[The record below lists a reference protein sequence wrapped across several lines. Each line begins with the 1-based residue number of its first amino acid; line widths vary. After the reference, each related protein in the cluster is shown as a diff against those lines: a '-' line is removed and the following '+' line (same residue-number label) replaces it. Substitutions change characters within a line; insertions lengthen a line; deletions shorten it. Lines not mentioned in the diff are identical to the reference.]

1 MNACTFCGHADAGEE
16 ILPALKDAIFE
27 MITGGVDCFYVGSN
41 GSFDRMALLL
51 LREFKKQYPNIIY
64 HVMLSYMPGK
74 KEAYSFYGEVET
86 LYPDGLEGVP
96 LRYAIVHRNRWMVEH
111 SQHIIAY
118 VTHGWGGAAAT
129 LKAAQNR
136 KLQIKQIF
144 STK

>member
-1 MNACTFCGHADAGEE
+1 MNACTFCGHADAGGE
-16 ILPALKDAIFE
+16 ILPALKDAISE
-27 MITGGVDCFYVGSN
+27 MITGGVDCFYVGCN

-51 LREFKKQYPNIIY
+51 LREFKGQHPNITY
-64 HVMLSYMPGK
+64 HVVLSYMPGK
-74 KEAYSFYGEVET
+74 KEAYSFYEEAET

-129 LKAAQNR
+129 LLLSER
-136 KLQIKQIF
+136 KGLHIRRL
-144 STK
+144 